1 MAINQSLWRLTNT
14 AEKLPIAKLAS
25 EKQLED
31 FIVEKPDMLDPDWML
46 IGRQV
51 HTDFKGIVDL
61 LALQPDGTPVIIEL
75 KRDRTPREVLAQ
87 TLDYASWLEELE
99 PSRLQKIYESF
110 SPGSNLEIDFHARFG
125 TPLDEDALSND
136 HLMVIVA
143 AELDT
148 STERIVKFL
157 SKRGIKINVLFF
169 QVFQGNDDELLL
181 SRSWFVDPS
190 ETQVAVT
197 VGEKSGQ
204 WNGEFYVSFGE
215 GDDQS
220 WEDARKYGF
229 ITASGGVWYTRTLKM
244 LDPDDRLWVSIP
256 GTGYVG
262 VGRVTGTSR
271 AVEDFTVMVD
281 GVETPIATAPA
292 VATYELAAGEDWGA
306 WFVPVEWIHTV
317 GSQDAVRE
325 LGFFGNQNTVA
336 KPKSEKWEHTIE
348 TLKKKFGVS

>member
-1 MAINQSLWRLTNT
+1 MPINQSLWRLTDT
-14 AEKLPIAKLAS
+14 AEKLPVAQLNS

-31 FIVEKPDMLDPDWML
+31 FIVERPDMLDPNWML

-51 HTDFKGIVDL
+51 PTDFKGIVDL

-75 KRDRTPREVLAQ
+75 KRARTPRDVLAQ

-110 SPGSNLEIDFHARFG
+110 SPGADLEKDFQARFG
-125 TPLDEDALSND
+125 TPLDEEALGND

-157 SKRGIKINVLFF
+157 SKRDININVLFF
-169 QVFQGNDDELLL
+169 QVFQGNGELLL

-190 ETQVAVT
+190 ETQVAVS
-197 VGEKSGQ
+197 VGEKSVQ
-204 WNGEFYVSFGE
+204 WNGEFYTSFRE
-215 GDDQS
+215 GHAQS

-229 ITASGGVWYTRTLKM
+229 ITASGGVWYTRTLNM
-244 LDPDDRLWVSIP
+244 LNPGDRVWVSIP
-256 GTGYVG
+256 GKGYVG

-271 AVEDFTVMVD
+271 PIEEFTVTVD
-281 GVETPIATAPA
+281 GVETPVSSAPA
-292 VATYELAAGEDWGA
+292 VASYELAPGDESRA
-306 WFVPVEWIHTV
+306 WFVPVEWIHTI
-317 GSQDAVRE
+317 GSQDAFRE
-325 LGFFGNQNTVA
+325 VGFFGKSHTVA
-336 KPKSEKWEHTIE
+336 KPKNERWLNTIE
-348 TLKKKFGVS
+348 SLKKKFGVK